1 MGGVA
6 DDRPGRACY
15 PKRMALQTSFTRW
28 RDRARAWTQAW
39 DRARS
44 GTFFRFL
51 LKRFLDDRLLEA
63 AGALSFTTAFAIV
76 PLSMVVFGVLSAFP
90 VYEEW
95 SRQLSAY
102 IFSNFVPS
110 SARAVE
116 SYLLDFSS
124 NAGKLTA
131 VEASAAKLWHS
142 ETAWAIIDASLQLHG
157 GAGYMNEYPIARLWR
172 DARVAR
178 IYGGTSEIMKELIGR
193 SIAPS

>member
-1 MGGVA
+1 
-6 DDRPGRACY
+6 
-15 PKRMALQTSFTRW
+15 MASQTFFAHW
-28 RDRARAWTQAW
+28 RDRARAQARAW
-39 DRARS
+39 DRARA

-51 LKRFLDDRLLEA
+51 LKRFLDDSLFQA

-116 SYLLDFSS
+116 
-124 NAGKLTA
+124 A
-131 VEASAAKLWHS
+131 
-142 ETAWAIIDASLQLHG
+142 
-157 GAGYMNEYPIARLWR
+157 
-172 DARVAR
+172 
-178 IYGGTSEIMKELIGR
+178 
-193 SIAPS
+193 